1 MRPRVLVIEDSPL
14 IQKLVAMCLQPL
26 NVDVEQRLDGRSG
39 LDQALDDPPDLVLLD
54 IGLPELDG
62 WGVLRGLRANL
73 PTRCLPVLVLTA
85 HAQEEIRRR
94 AEGGGADDFMVKPF
108 RPEQLRK
115 AVRELLTRPRNE
127 ERQTG

>member
-26 NVDVEQRLDGRSG
+26 DVDLEQYLDGRTG
-39 LDQALDDPPDLVLLD
+39 LEATLARPPDLVLLD

-62 WGVLRGLRANL
+62 WGVLQGLRGNL
-73 PTRCLPVLVLTA
+73 ATRTLPVLVLTA

-108 RPEQLRK
+108 RPEQLRR
-115 AVRELLTRPRNE
+115 AVRDLLARRVA
-127 ERQTG
+127 GGCA

>member
-1 MRPRVLVIEDSPL
+1 MRLRILVIEDSPL

-26 NVDVEQRLDGRSG
+26 DVELEQHLDGRSG
-39 LDQALDDPPDLVLLD
+39 LDAALANPPDLVLLD

-62 WGVLRGLRANL
+62 WGVLQGLRGSL
-73 PTRCLPVLVLTA
+73 GTRGLPVLVLTA

-108 RPEQLRK
+108 RPEQLRR
-115 AVRELLTRPRNE
+115 AVRDLLGRRVAGNS
-127 ERQTG
+127 R

>member
-1 MRPRVLVIEDSPL
+1 MRLRVLVIEDSPL

-26 NVDVEQRLDGRSG
+26 DVDIEQHLDGRTG
-39 LDQALDDPPDLVLLD
+39 LDAALAQPPDLVLLD

-62 WGVLRGLRANL
+62 WHVLQGLRGSLT
-73 PTRCLPVLVLTA
+73 TRNLPVLVLTA

-108 RPEQLRK
+108 RPEQLRR
-115 AVRELLTRPRNE
+115 AVRDLLGE
-127 ERQTG
+127 KLVAGCG